1 MSFWFVGRGKYMD
14 LPTISMF
21 SLSKYLLNVSIQ
33 KTTIKL
39 IPVFFCWLW
48 LGVCSSRR
56 IESKSKLTYYRLVVP
71 FYVLWK
77 PEVFWCFPGYRWRAL
92 AWNGHSVHPLP
103 PCAQG
108 GGSWASNQ
116 IFKKGGLDR
125 ISTFTGGFL
134 GKRGDFFQGGC
145 YFHIKKIK
153 IWNI

>member
-92 AWNGHSVHPLP
+92 AWNGQSVHPLP

-108 GGSWASNQ
+108 GGVEPPTKFS
-116 IFKKGGLDR
+116 KRGGLTGSQLLQEGSWER
-125 ISTFTGGFL
+125 GVTFF
-134 GKRGDFFQGGC
+134 RGVAIFT
-145 YFHIKKIK
+145 
-153 IWNI
+153 

>member
-92 AWNGHSVHPLP
+92 AWNGHNVHPLP

-108 GGSWASNQ
+108 GGGVEPPTKFS
-116 IFKKGGLDR
+116 KRGGLTGSQLLQEGSWER
-125 ISTFTGGFL
+125 GVTFF
-134 GKRGDFFQGGC
+134 RGVAIFT
-145 YFHIKKIK
+145 
-153 IWNI
+153 

>member
-21 SLSKYLLNVSIQ
+21 SRSKYLLNVSIQ
-33 KTTIKL
+33 KTTIKF

-108 GGSWASNQ
+108 GGGVEPPTKFSKRRGLTGSQLLQEGSWERGVTFFRGVA
-116 IFKKGGLDR
+116 IF
-125 ISTFTGGFL
+125 T
-134 GKRGDFFQGGC
+134 
-145 YFHIKKIK
+145 
-153 IWNI
+153 

>member
-108 GGSWASNQ
+108 GGELSLQPNFQ
-116 IFKKGGLDR
+116 KGGAWQDLNFYR
-125 ISTFTGGFL
+125 RVPRKEGWLFSGGLLFS
-134 GKRGDFFQGGC
+134 
-145 YFHIKKIK
+145 HKKIK